1 MLSDFFYVTLF
12 SSKTKT
18 KTSNIFQEKELT
30 FLPYK
35 SMSQIIFFFMHE
47 SERLDLFF
55 YIQDMLSRHVIEQY
69 TGSYLLNFQAFHLPL
84 ISIFNYSL
92 SNYNEKEV
100 CMILL
105 LI

>member
-35 SMSQIIFFFMHE
+35 SISHKSEINYFF
-47 SERLDLFF
+47 D
-55 YIQDMLSRHVIEQY
+55 
-69 TGSYLLNFQAFHLPL
+69 A
-84 ISIFNYSL
+84 
-92 SNYNEKEV
+92 
-100 CMILL
+100 
-105 LI
+105 